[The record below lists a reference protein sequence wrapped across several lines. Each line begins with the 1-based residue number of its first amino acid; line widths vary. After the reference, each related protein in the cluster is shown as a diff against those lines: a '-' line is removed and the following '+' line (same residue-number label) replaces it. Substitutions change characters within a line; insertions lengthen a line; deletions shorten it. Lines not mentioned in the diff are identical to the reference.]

1 MSQKTDTSS
10 IERSRSGP
18 KAMHFA
24 MMACCV
30 IMLLPIAGYFLAG
43 GALGGLGSN
52 LLTFAPLLLCVGGHF
67 VMHKMMG
74 KSCHTT
80 QRCHP
85 RCGVDRAAG
94 TPRLTGCLFP
104 ALRVPCWLGWL

>member
-10 IERSRSGP
+10 TERTRSGP
-18 KAMHFA
+18 KAMYFA

-30 IMLLPIAGYFLAG
+30 IMMLLIAGYFLAG

-67 VMHKMMG
+67 VMHKVMG
-74 KSCHTT
+74 KSCHTSDSRRET
-80 QRCHP
+80 EDPNAVIHD
-85 RCGVDRAAG
+85 VAS
-94 TPRLTGCLFP
+94 T
-104 ALRVPCWLGWL
+104 VPQVRRG

>member
-74 KSCHTT
+74 KSCHTSGSRRET
-80 QRCHP
+80 EEPNAVIHD
-85 RCGVDRAAG
+85 VAS
-94 TPRLTGCLFP
+94 T
-104 ALRVPCWLGWL
+104 VPQVRRG